1 MVKQKLITLFQSKIV
16 KDFGLVIVSRF
27 LNAFLFL
34 LFTFFM
40 MSVLSVEN
48 YGEFSFFYSIASVV
62 PFFLNLGI
70 DTSLI
75 TITSKIE
82 NHQKY
87 LNYLGLYWR
96 LKFVL
101 IGIGV
106 LMALSYMLIVGNE
119 LIFLSLMAGITFGF
133 SDCFKPPAEARKK
146 FNFVSLTL
154 PLRNTFL
161 LILCGIFYWLGYI
174 DDVYVFIYCMIGA
187 NVLRI
192 VAIYF
197 VYVRKI
203 APLELKTSLK
213 FGDLFV
219 FLKWIF
225 TKDLLITFV
234 AQLEVL
240 ILGQLVLHE
249 IVPKAELGYY
259 SGAFTLSMV
268 LSLVT
273 NSLTSI
279 LLPEVAGKDDVKS
292 LQSFIGKLFKS
303 MLFVIP
309 VCVVFYFIITAFV
322 QFGFGEKYESSI
334 PLFPIIILGTIF
346 AFYANNISLIFYRK
360 DRLFF
365 LVLITFLKLVLGV
378 ILSFI
383 LIPIYES
390 WGAAIS
396 FLMVRVFDFITVA
409 IKARLSLH
417 KESISTY

>member
-1 MVKQKLITLFQSKIV
+1 MIKEKIISLFQSKIV
-16 KDFGLVIVSRF
+16 KDFSLVIISRF
-27 LNAFLFL
+27 INAFLFL

-70 DTSLI
+70 DASLI
-75 TITSKIE
+75 AITSKID
-82 NHQKY
+82 NHDKY

-96 LKFVL
+96 LKFILIGVGVL
-101 IGIGV
+101 ISFV
-106 LMALSYMLIVGNE
+106 YLSFVGNE
-119 LIFLSLMAGITFGF
+119 LVFLSLLAGITFGF
-133 SDCFKPPAEARKK
+133 SDCFKAPAEARKM

-161 LILCGIFYWLGYI
+161 LLLCFFLYWLGY
-174 DDVYVFIYCMIGA
+174 DNVYVFIYCMISA

-192 VAIYF
+192 VFIY
-197 VYVRKI
+197 VLYVRKI
-203 APLELKTSLK
+203 APLVLKTTLK

-225 TKDLLITFV
+225 TKDLLITIV
-234 AQLEVL
+234 AQLEIL
-240 ILGQLVLHE
+240 ILGQLVLHN
-249 IVPKAELGYY
+249 IVSKAELGYY

-292 LQSFIGKLFKS
+292 LQSFILKLFKS
-303 MLFVIP
+303 MLFVVP
-309 VCVVFYFIITAFV
+309 VCILFYFIITAFV
-322 QFGFGEKYESSI
+322 HFGYGEKYEASI

-378 ILSFI
+378 VLSLIF
-383 LIPIYES
+383 IPIYGS

-396 FLMVRVFDFITVA
+396 FLIVRIFDFIAVA
-409 IKARLSLH
+409 IKSRISLYN
-417 KESISTY
+417 KSISTY